1 MIVRR
6 AILAVGLALGATRM
20 VRAQS
25 GAAAIPGGDL
35 PPAGY
40 GSLSQDNISL
50 RATLGDLDIRF
61 LPLDEGLLRLLANDA
76 YTSLHGLVTSKQKA
90 IDSVASSAGVANPG
104 LALVSFYALRQ
115 AAQFEPQNL
124 YVVIRN
130 QQYPPV
136 GIVPFTANFSARQL
150 DQRQQATAILMYDR
164 QIPVYEGFG
173 VAYLGQS
180 SDAWSGLLLRIDRER
195 GRVMGKVRREAVDSA
210 RNQ

>member
-1 MIVRR
+1 MVRS
-6 AILAVGLALGATRM
+6 AVLAVCLTIAASG
-20 VRAQS
+20 VVQAQS
-25 GAAAIPGGDL
+25 AAGIPGSDL

-76 YTSLHGLVTSKQKA
+76 YASLHGLVASKQQA
-90 IDSVASSAGVANPG
+90 IDSVARAAGVTSPG
-104 LALVSFYALRQ
+104 LALVSFYALKQ

-136 GIVPFTANFSARQL
+136 GIIPFTANFSARQL

-164 QIPVYEGFG
+164 FIPIYEGFS

-195 GRVMGKVRREAVDSA
+195 ARVMGKVRRDAVDTV
-210 RNQ
+210 RQ

>member
-1 MIVRR
+1 MVRS
-6 AILAVGLALGATRM
+6 AVLAVCLTIAASG
-20 VRAQS
+20 VVQAQS
-25 GAAAIPGGDL
+25 AVGIPGSDL

-76 YTSLHGLVTSKQKA
+76 YASLHGLVASKQQA
-90 IDSVASSAGVANPG
+90 IDSVARAAGVTSPG
-104 LALVSFYALRQ
+104 LALVSFYALKQ

-136 GIVPFTANFSARQL
+136 GIIPFTANFSARQL

-164 QIPVYEGFG
+164 FIPVYEGFS

-195 GRVMGKVRREAVDSA
+195 ARVMGKVRRDAVDTV
-210 RNQ
+210 RQ